1 MRNAPKITAVTGV
14 VTAVI
19 SRHLTRADTFDVEKA
34 LLHYPAVSMI
44 ISERYIYLLGRHR
57 RQPVALSRAPGATF
71 IRKGVAYAN
80 FSSCRR
86 SHLYR

>member
-1 MRNAPKITAVTGV
+1 
-14 VTAVI
+14 
-19 SRHLTRADTFDVEKA
+19 
-34 LLHYPAVSMI
+34 MI
-44 ISERYIYLLGRHR
+44 ISESYIYLLGRHR
-57 RQPVALSRAPGATF
+57 RQPAAQSRAPGATV